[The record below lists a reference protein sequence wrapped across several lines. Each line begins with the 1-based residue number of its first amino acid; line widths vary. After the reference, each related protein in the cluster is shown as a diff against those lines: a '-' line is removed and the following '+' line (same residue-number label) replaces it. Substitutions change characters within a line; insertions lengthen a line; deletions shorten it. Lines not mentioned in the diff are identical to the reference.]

1 MSDRLQDIAAFPADR
16 AWFCEHCETVANRQI
31 CPYCLGNGFPLS
43 AWLNR
48 SVKDEVLD
56 PRAQA
61 EMLHSASGGVEY
73 VLSGDALRQFLERE
87 P

>member
-16 AWFCEHCETVANRQI
+16 AWFCGHCETVANRQI

-48 SVKDEVLD
+48 SVKDDVLD

-61 EMLHSASGGVEY
+61 EMLHSAAIAPCAVSD
-73 VLSGDALRQFLERE
+73 VLEDSAELTRN
-87 P
+87 